1 MTEERVYPDFAHRDA
16 DTLASR
22 VLEAL
27 EKHKAEIDEIKAVP
41 QEEAT
46 FRNTVLALEESG
58 KELDLA
64 SAVFFNLLH
73 ADADDRLMERSEEV
87 TSRLTEVANEVN
99 MDRDLA
105 LKVKAIYEGDQS
117 ALSDIEKRLL
127 FRSYDGYKRSGA
139 FLTDDVRGKLKN
151 LRMQLAVAT
160 LNFGQNMLK
169 EQNAYRLSVRDAS
182 VLTRLPESALRSAK
196 KKAEEEG
203 LDGYVFDFS
212 MPSYT
217 AIMKYC
223 DSRPTREKMARD
235 RARLCFDPGK
245 ETSNI
250 SLVYEIAGLRSEISR
265 TLGYETFAEC
275 TLSEKMAKKPE
286 TVLQM
291 LDSLR
296 DAYLPKAREEV
307 REVQAFADTIGG
319 PNPLEPWDWSYY
331 TELFR
336 EKNLSYDEE
345 ATRPYFSL
353 GESVSALF
361 GLAHD
366 LYGISIRKNDTL
378 PAYHPDVT
386 VWDVTRD
393 EDGSLVGTLL
403 TDFFPRKGK
412 QSGAWMTNFVE
423 AYDGVRPVVSL
434 VMNFTPETGGKPS
447 LLTFD
452 EVSTMFHEFGHGL
465 HGLLTRVPFSS
476 LSGTNVVHDFVELPS
491 QIMENWLREPD
502 FLRTFARH
510 YETGET
516 IPEDIVEAI
525 TRNARFLAGYACVR
539 QLGFGYLDMAWY
551 GRHPEELPKEIE
563 KLEDEVSEPI
573 RLLPKM
579 EGGATSTS
587 FGHIFSGGYA
597 AGYYGYKW
605 SEILDADAFEE
616 FRHAGLRDKSTADR
630 FRTCILEKG
639 DSEDPEVL
647 YERFKGRAA
656 TPDALLRR
664 DGLTG

>member
-1 MTEERVYPDFAHRDA
+1 MTEERVYPDFSHRDA
-16 DTLASR
+16 ETLASR
-22 VLEAL
+22 VLAAL

-41 QEEAT
+41 PEEAT

-73 ADADDRLMERSEEV
+73 ADADDSLMERSEEV
-87 TSRLTEVANEVN
+87 TSRLTEAANEVA
-99 MDRDLA
+99 MDRGLA

-169 EQNAYRLSVRDAS
+169 EQNAYRLSVRDDS

-203 LDGYVFDFS
+203 LGGYVFDFS
-212 MPSYT
+212 MPSYS

-235 RARLCFDPGK
+235 RAKLCFDPEK

-250 SLVYEIAGLRSEISR
+250 SLVYEIARLRGEISR
-265 TLGYETFAEC
+265 ALGYETFAEC

-307 REVQAFADTIGG
+307 REIQAFADTIGG

-331 TELFR
+331 TELYR
-336 EKNLSYDEE
+336 EKTLSYDEE

-353 GESVSALF
+353 EKSVSALF

-366 LYGISIRKNDTL
+366 LYGISIRKNDAL
-378 PAYHPDVT
+378 PKYHPDVT

-434 VMNFTPETGGKPS
+434 VMNFTPETDGKPS

-465 HGLLTRVPFSS
+465 HGLLTRMPFSS

-516 IPEDIVEAI
+516 IPEDMVDAI
-525 TRNARFLAGYACVR
+525 TRNARFLAGYSCVR

-551 GRHPEELPKEIE
+551 GRRPEELPKEIE

-616 FRHAGLRDKSTADR
+616 FRRAGLRDKSTADR

-647 YERFKGRAA
+647 YERFKGRPA

-664 DGLTG
+664 DGLSS

>member
-1 MTEERVYPDFAHRDA
+1 MTEERVYPDFEHRDA

-361 GLAHD
+361 GLARD

-403 TDFFPRKGK
+403 TDFSPAKASR
-412 QSGAWMTNFVE
+412 A
-423 AYDGVRPVVSL
+423 
-434 VMNFTPETGGKPS
+434 
-447 LLTFD
+447 
-452 EVSTMFHEFGHGL
+452 
-465 HGLLTRVPFSS
+465 
-476 LSGTNVVHDFVELPS
+476 EL
-491 QIMENWLREPD
+491 
-502 FLRTFARH
+502 
-510 YETGET
+510 G
-516 IPEDIVEAI
+516 
-525 TRNARFLAGYACVR
+525 
-539 QLGFGYLDMAWY
+539 
-551 GRHPEELPKEIE
+551 
-563 KLEDEVSEPI
+563 
-573 RLLPKM
+573 
-579 EGGATSTS
+579 
-587 FGHIFSGGYA
+587 
-597 AGYYGYKW
+597 
-605 SEILDADAFEE
+605 
-616 FRHAGLRDKSTADR
+616 
-630 FRTCILEKG
+630 
-639 DSEDPEVL
+639 
-647 YERFKGRAA
+647 
-656 TPDALLRR
+656 
-664 DGLTG
+664 